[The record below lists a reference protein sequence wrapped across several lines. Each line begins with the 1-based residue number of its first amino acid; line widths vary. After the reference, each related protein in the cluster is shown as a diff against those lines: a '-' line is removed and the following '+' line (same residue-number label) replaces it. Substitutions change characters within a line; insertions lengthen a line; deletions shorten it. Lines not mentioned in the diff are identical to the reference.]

1 MEALAV
7 IKDFDVVEESALG
20 LGEVGEGF
28 AFEVQFTFEGGPE
41 AFHGG
46 VVVAATGPAH
56 AGSKAIGEE
65 LLLVG
70 GAGVLAAAIGVVE
83 QAGFGAPS
91 LLGVSQGLKGQR
103 SLQMIF
109 GQPTVHIAE
118 ILFFPTPE
126 SGNAD
131 VQIQGEFGDA
141 FSTDEE
147 LDGVAF
153 ELGGVTFSVFHML
166 SQHRV

>member
-83 QAGFGAPS
+83 EAGGFVERRPGPGGA
-91 LLGVSQGLKGQR
+91 R
-103 SLQMIF
+103 
-109 GQPTVHIAE
+109 
-118 ILFFPTPE
+118 
-126 SGNAD
+126 
-131 VQIQGEFGDA
+131 EFAND
-141 FSTDEE
+141 F
-147 LDGVAF
+147 GVASRRF
-153 ELGGVTFSVFHML
+153 CG
-166 SQHRV
+166 

>member
-103 SLQMIF
+103 SLQMILKL
-109 GQPTVHIAE
+109 PADNLAAE
-118 ILFFPTPE
+118 QIHE
-126 SGNAD
+126 SGQVKPALAGPEVGD
-131 VQIQGEFGDA
+131 IGDPDLVGGCGGGQGR
-141 FSTDEE
+141 
-147 LDGVAF
+147 
-153 ELGGVTFSVFHML
+153 
-166 SQHRV
+166 Q